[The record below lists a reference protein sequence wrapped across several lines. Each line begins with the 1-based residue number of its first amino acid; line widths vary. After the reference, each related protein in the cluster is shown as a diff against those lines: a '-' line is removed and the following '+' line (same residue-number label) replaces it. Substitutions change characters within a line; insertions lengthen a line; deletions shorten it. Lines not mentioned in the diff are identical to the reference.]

1 MQNRSKP
8 VCRADHTARRWLVGR
23 LATFLTTAGLTLLSG
38 PLCAQGVPARTVMCA
53 ACHGV
58 DGNSVMP
65 QSPSLAGQPR
75 VFLENQLVIMREGL
89 RKIPAMQGM
98 LDGVKDDEIV
108 ALARYFS
115 ALPLKPAPG
124 ALEPA
129 RMERGAALA
138 ARTHC
143 ASCHLPSYAG
153 REQMPRLAGQR
164 EDYLMHSMKQFLDGT
179 ASGRDTIMA
188 ASLHGMSQEDLRDL
202 AHFFSQMK

>member
-8 VCRADHTARRWLVGR
+8 VGRADHTARRWRFGR
-23 LATFLTTAGLTLLSG
+23 LASFLITASLTLLSG
-38 PLCAQGVPARTVMCA
+38 PLCAQGVPARAALCA
-53 ACHGV
+53 ACHGA

-98 LDGVKDDEIV
+98 LDGVKDDEII

-138 ARTHC
+138 GRTHC

-164 EDYLMHSMKQFLDGT
+164 EDYLLHSMKQFLDGT

-202 AHFFSQMK
+202 AHYFSQLK